1 MSVLT
6 DKIVAESTNY
16 LGPAAKKFLE
26 RQTTTHMGGL
36 NFDDLQRSHL
46 SELASWV
53 ATSGRLVIDEALAK
67 ELVSQNFKALKRIFI
82 FKNLTKPKTTN

>member
-6 DKIVAESTNY
+6 DKIIAESTNY

-36 NFDDLQRSHL
+36 NFDDLQRSHIQD
-46 SELASWV
+46 LAGWI
-53 ATSGRLVIDEALAK
+53 ATSGRLVIDESLAK
-67 ELVSQNFKALKRIFI
+67 ELAGKILK
-82 FKNLTKPKTTN
+82 L

>member
-1 MSVLT
+1 MSALT

-46 SELASWV
+46 QDLASWIM
-53 ATSGRLVIDEALAK
+53 TSGRLVIEEALAK
-67 ELVSQNFKALKRIFI
+67 ELSAKILK
-82 FKNLTKPKTTN
+82 L